1 MDKCFVEKVGR
12 NIKKFREAKGLTQI
26 ELAVDSNIASST
38 IGMIETA
45 KNDITISKIN
55 AIAKALGIEAYKLL
69 KFD

>member
-1 MDKCFVEKVGR
+1 MDKYFIEKVGK
-12 NIKKFREAKGLTQI
+12 NIKKLREQKGLTQV
-26 ELAVDSNIASST
+26 ELSVDADMASST

-45 KNDITISKIN
+45 QNDITLSKIN